1 MTEKQTLGVWTVM
14 ETVVGLTGLAVV
26 LALSLIL

>member
-1 MTEKQTLGVWTVM
+1 VGVWTVM

-26 LALSLIL
+26 LALSWVG